1 MEKQEKLALLTRIDE
16 NGPIPDAEPERQ
28 YYFMKK
34 AKRLVMERQKQLERK
49 LTACVV
55 TFGCQMNAR
64 DSEKLIGIL

>member
-34 AKRLVMERQKQLERK
+34 AKGLVMERQKQLGR
-49 LTACVV
+49 
-55 TFGCQMNAR
+55 
-64 DSEKLIGIL
+64 